1 MFDSSQ
7 FQPSDLDKH
16 HLLVL
21 KELQKKAIQRCMT
34 RVKGDNQET
43 LVGTLDLSNSQS
55 LNIWTGTWNM
65 GECDPP
71 YNLEEWV
78 PNSFDIIAI
87 GVQECMSRC

>member
-1 MFDSSQ
+1 MFHSSQ

-16 HLLVL
+16 HHLVI
-21 KELQKKAIQRCMT
+21 KELQKKVIQRCMT
-34 RVKGDNQET
+34 RVKGDDQET
-43 LVGTLDLSNSQS
+43 LVGALSLSNSQS

-87 GVQECMSRC
+87 GVQECMSRY

>member
-1 MFDSSQ
+1 
-7 FQPSDLDKH
+7 
-16 HLLVL
+16 
-21 KELQKKAIQRCMT
+21 
-34 RVKGDNQET
+34 
-43 LVGTLDLSNSQS
+43 
-55 LNIWTGTWNM
+55 M